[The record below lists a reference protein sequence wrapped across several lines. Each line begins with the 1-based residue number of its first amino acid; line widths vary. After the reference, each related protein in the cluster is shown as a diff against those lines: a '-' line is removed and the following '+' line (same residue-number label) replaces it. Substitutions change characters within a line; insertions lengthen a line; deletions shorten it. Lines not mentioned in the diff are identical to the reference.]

1 MITYLL
7 SLTMYLIYL
16 FLKSKKSLHML
27 QQNRYNRGNKY
38 LKWLKQNISKNFLNI
53 EIIIFILPLF
63 NFLDIYL
70 LALIF
75 NTTYFIFIL
84 LYLLKTSKEI
94 VKIPLNITGRIK
106 RLFITNILI
115 YITIILILKPSLY
128 TYYLLAILMYFNNIV
143 ILIGNI
149 INLPIEKLI
158 NKHYKDLTK
167 EKLKSLKNLQV
178 IGITGSYGKTSSKN
192 ILNTILNV
200 KYNVLESPKNYNTPL
215 GLMIT
220 VNEYLD
226 KFNDYFIAEMGACKP
241 KEIKELCDLVN
252 PKYGILTKIGLS
264 HLETF
269 KTIENITKTKFELI
283 ESLPKDGVGILNAD
297 DDLQVDYKLK
307 NKVKIVWIG
316 IDNKEKAD
324 IYAENIIL
332 NANGTTFDCYFKKQK
347 IRVTFTTKLLGKN
360 NIYNIL
366 SSIALGW
373 NLGMSI
379 DELVMGIKKV
389 MPVEHRLNI
398 KKYYN
403 MHLIDDAY
411 NANIEGSK
419 MALDVLN
426 LMKGKKIVVTSGI
439 IELGNKNFEIN
450 NELGKYMSTIVDKAI
465 LIGEKQTK
473 PIYKGLIEK
482 GFKKDNILVF
492 NNIEEVFKYL
502 RNLNELDAYILL
514 QSDLPDIFNE
524 R

>member
-1 MITYLL
+1 M
-7 SLTMYLIYL
+7 L
-16 FLKSKKSLHML
+16 FRS
-27 QQNRYNRGNKY
+27 
-38 LKWLKQNISKNFLNI
+38 
-53 EIIIFILPLF
+53 
-63 NFLDIYL
+63 
-70 LALIF
+70 
-75 NTTYFIFIL
+75 
-84 LYLLKTSKEI
+84 
-94 VKIPLNITGRIK
+94 
-106 RLFITNILI
+106 
-115 YITIILILKPSLY
+115 
-128 TYYLLAILMYFNNIV
+128 
-143 ILIGNI
+143 
-149 INLPIEKLI
+149 
-158 NKHYKDLTK
+158 
-167 EKLKSLKNLQV
+167 
-178 IGITGSYGKTSSKN
+178 
-192 ILNTILNV
+192 
-200 KYNVLESPKNYNTPL
+200 
-215 GLMIT
+215 
-220 VNEYLD
+220 
-226 KFNDYFIAEMGACKP
+226 
-241 KEIKELCDLVN
+241 
-252 PKYGILTKIGLS
+252 
-264 HLETF
+264 
-269 KTIENITKTKFELI
+269 
-283 ESLPKDGVGILNAD
+283 
-297 DDLQVDYKLK
+297 
-307 NKVKIVWIG
+307 VKIVWIG

-450 NELGKYMSTIVDKAI
+450 NELGKYMATIVDKAI

-492 NNIEEVFKYL
+492 NNIAEVFKYL